1 MITMFLTIFQRF
13 PTALRR
19 FPKILEK
26 QSDGHT
32 NFSEH
37 CAKISDD
44 EVSFKLQHNLSTVY
58 GSNMIFNVNVTVSI
72 LPQ

>member
-32 NFSEH
+32 NFNEH

-44 EVSFKLQHNLSTVY
+44 EVSFKLHHNLSTVY